1 MKIAVGHL
9 VPFMEKERSSWK
21 LIRRII
27 RRWIRSSSSSCTCIS
42 TSTCSFLRRRR
53 IHQGPQ
59 FVAET
64 VDRVR
69 EVDTVD
75 LLAAAVAREVVTA
88 AHHLHLVAE
97 ATDQLFNV
105 LSAEEVHTSVDKAKA
120 EEADTVTEED
130 LLLLLPVQI
139 GASCRHCR
147 FYRQST
153 TRAKGELQ

>member
-27 RRWIRSSSSSCTCIS
+27 RRWFRSSSSSCTCIS

-69 EVDTVD
+69 EVVDTVD

-105 LSAEEVHTSVDKAKA
+105 LPAEEVHTTVDKAKA
-120 EEADTVTEED
+120 EEADTEED

>member
-1 MKIAVGHL
+1 M
-9 VPFMEKERSSWK
+9 
-21 LIRRII
+21 
-27 RRWIRSSSSSCTCIS
+27 
-42 TSTCSFLRRRR
+42 
-53 IHQGPQ
+53 
-59 FVAET
+59 
-64 VDRVR
+64 
-69 EVDTVD
+69 D

-97 ATDQLFNV
+97 ATDQFFNV

-120 EEADTVTEED
+120 EEADTEED

>member
-1 MKIAVGHL
+1 M
-9 VPFMEKERSSWK
+9 
-21 LIRRII
+21 
-27 RRWIRSSSSSCTCIS
+27 
-42 TSTCSFLRRRR
+42 
-53 IHQGPQ
+53 
-59 FVAET
+59 
-64 VDRVR
+64 
-69 EVDTVD
+69 D

>member
-1 MKIAVGHL
+1 M
-9 VPFMEKERSSWK
+9 
-21 LIRRII
+21 
-27 RRWIRSSSSSCTCIS
+27 
-42 TSTCSFLRRRR
+42 
-53 IHQGPQ
+53 
-59 FVAET
+59 
-64 VDRVR
+64 
-69 EVDTVD
+69 D

-105 LSAEEVHTSVDKAKA
+105 LPAEEVHTTVDKAKA
-120 EEADTVTEED
+120 EEADTEED